1 MFHVALAVALA
12 ASAVQTATAAPIVNG
27 EAANMNETPGIVSIQ
42 TSNGTH
48 WCGGTLLNPDTLLTA
63 AHCPP
68 TLAVIRVRAGSL
80 VSFSQAVLTAIK
92 LSRQSDGLTMVQN
105 RLSGGTLVSV
115 ASVQPHPDYNPRN
128 SDNDIA
134 VWKLAVP
141 FAANSTIRY
150 AKLPEQHDDPAAY
163 KPTVTVAGWGKLDS
177 ADTGY
182 PELLRRVSVPVVDR
196 DVCASV
202 YSDNSRYPRQDD
214 VFCAGPDEGGKDACQ
229 GDSGGPAFEAGTGVL
244 VGVTIGGLGC
254 ARAGYY
260 GVYTRVGKYVD
271 FIKRHM

>member
-80 VSFSQAVLTAIK
+80 
-92 LSRQSDGLTMVQN
+92 N